1 MNVTNTL
8 KYPFK
13 IKNRL
18 AKVSKGIV
26 KSLFA
31 LLTLALVALY
41 YQSEIFSFSQTPINR
56 PSSFYNPY
64 QNWIK
69 KKTLKA
75 NFHAHGQAW
84 GGITNGHNS
93 DDEIIKEYKKL
104 GFSIAAVS
112 NYHSISKIND
122 TSLLYIPCYE
132 QGFNVSKTHL
142 LAIDA
147 TEAYNLDF
155 PLGQSLSQK
164 QTRILNLKKTASL
177 VALTHPGLGEGFNTQ
192 DLKYLKGYDLMEV
205 LSPYFESFDL
215 WDYALNQG
223 HLSWILANDDTHDL
237 KKQPPGRFFNLI
249 MTENKTKFDVVNALK
264 NGNHVSYSSDKGIV
278 DVSLEKISLKGNT
291 LNYSFSGNINRV
303 KLVRNGEV
311 FMVDPHGQVIL
322 QETDKYVRFEVVGEK
337 SVLYTNPIYR
347 LKTSDVAEFSKIPY
361 KIDILKTFAYRI
373 LVLLSGFAFLL
384 ILYRRKAATL
394 SKPFL
399 VKLLNFKFQ
408 QRKLEEI

>member
-18 AKVSKGIV
+18 ANTGKGIV

-31 LLTLALVALY
+31 LLILILVALY
-41 YQSEIFSFSQTPINR
+41 YQSEIFNFTPTPDSH

-64 QNWIK
+64 QNWNK
-69 KKTLKA
+69 KKALKA
-75 NFHAHGQAW
+75 NFHAHGRAW

-93 DDEIIKEYKKL
+93 DVEIINAYKKL

-112 NYHSISKIND
+112 NYHSISKKND

-223 HLSWILANDDTHDL
+223 NLSWILANDDTHDL

-249 MTENKTKFDVVNALK
+249 MPETKSKFGVVNALK
-264 NGNHVSYSSDKGIV
+264 KGNHVAYASDKGIV
-278 DVSLEKISLKGNT
+278 DVALEKINLKGNAIT
-291 LNYSFSGNINRV
+291 YSFSGNINRV
-303 KLVRNGEV
+303 KLVRNGEM
-311 FMVDPHGQVIL
+311 FMVDPRGKVIL
-322 QETDKYVRFEVVGEK
+322 QESDKYIRFEVVGEK

-347 LKTSDVAEFSKIPY
+347 LQTSDIAEFSKIPY
-361 KIDILKTFAYRI
+361 KIDTLRTFTFRFFVFAFGFFI
-373 LVLLSGFAFLL
+373 FVLLFKRWVFLTF
-384 ILYRRKAATL
+384 IKQ
-394 SKPFL
+394 K
-399 VKLLNFKFQ
+399 VKVFKSFI
-408 QRKLEEI
+408 KETV

>member
-13 IKNRL
+13 IKNRV
-18 AKVSKGIV
+18 AKAGKGIV

-31 LLTLALVALY
+31 LLILLLVALY
-41 YQSEIFSFSQTPINR
+41 YQSEIFSFSQTPVNH

-64 QNWIK
+64 QNWNK
-69 KKTLKA
+69 KKALKA

-112 NYHSISKIND
+112 NYHSISKIKD

-177 VALTHPGLGEGFNTQ
+177 LALTHPGLGEGFNTQ

-249 MTENKTKFDVVNALK
+249 MTENNTKFDVVKALK
-264 NGNHVSYSSDKGIV
+264 NGNHVAYASDKGIV

-303 KLVRNGEV
+303 KLVRNGEM
-311 FMVDPHGQVIL
+311 FMVDPRGQVIL

-347 LKTSDVAEFSKIPY
+347 LKSSDVAEFSTIPY

-373 LVLLSGFAFLL
+373 LVLVLGFVFIVL
-384 ILYRRKAATL
+384 LYRKKAATL

-399 VKLLNFKFQ
+399 VKLLNFNFQ
-408 QRKLEEI
+408 QKKLEKT

>member
-18 AKVSKGIV
+18 ANTGKGIV

-31 LLTLALVALY
+31 LLILILVALY
-41 YQSEIFSFSQTPINR
+41 YQSEIFNFTPTPDSH

-64 QNWIK
+64 QNWNK
-69 KKTLKA
+69 KKALKA

-93 DDEIIKEYKKL
+93 DDEIINAYKKL

-112 NYHSISKIND
+112 NYHSISKKND

-223 HLSWILANDDTHDL
+223 NLSWILANDDTHDL

-249 MTENKTKFDVVNALK
+249 MPETKSKFGVVNALK
-264 NGNHVSYSSDKGIV
+264 KGNHVAYASDKGIV
-278 DVSLEKISLKGNT
+278 DVALEKISLKGKVIT
-291 LNYSFSGNINRV
+291 YSFSGNINRV
-303 KLVRNGEV
+303 KLVRNGEM
-311 FMVDPHGQVIL
+311 FMVDPRGKVIL

-347 LKTSDVAEFSKIPY
+347 LQTSDIAEFSKIPY
-361 KIDILKTFAYRI
+361 KIDTLRTFTFRFFVFAFGFFI
-373 LVLLSGFAFLL
+373 FVLLFKRWVFLTF
-384 ILYRRKAATL
+384 IKQ
-394 SKPFL
+394 K
-399 VKLLNFKFQ
+399 VKVFKSFI
-408 QRKLEEI
+408 KETV

>member
-13 IKNRL
+13 IKNSL
-18 AKVSKGIV
+18 AKAGKGIV

-31 LLTLALVALY
+31 LLTLILVALY
-41 YQSEIFSFSQTPINR
+41 YQSEIFNFSKTPDSY

-64 QNWIK
+64 QNWNK
-69 KKTLKA
+69 KKALKA

-93 DDEIIKEYKKL
+93 DGEIINEYKKL

-112 NYHSISKIND
+112 NYHNISEISD

-164 QTRILNLKKTASL
+164 QTRILNVKKTASL

-249 MTENKTKFDVVNALK
+249 MPETKTKFDVVKALK
-264 NGNHVSYSSDKGIV
+264 NGNHVAYASDKGIT
-278 DVSLEKISLKGNT
+278 DVALEKISLKGNII
-291 LNYSFSGNINRV
+291 NYSFSGNINRV
-303 KLVRNGEV
+303 KLVKNGEM
-311 FMVDPHGQVIL
+311 FMVDPKGQVIL
-322 QETDKYVRFEVVGEK
+322 QESDRYIRFEVVGEK

-347 LKTSDVAEFSKIPY
+347 IKTSDLTEFSKILY
-361 KIDILKTFAYRI
+361 KIDVLKTFTYRI
-373 LVLLSGFAFLL
+373 LVLVIGFVFIVLL
-384 ILYRRKAATL
+384 YSKKAKTL

-399 VKLLNFKFQ
+399 VKLLNFNFQ
-408 QRKLEEI
+408 YKKLRKI

>member
-1 MNVTNTL
+1 MNVTNTF

-13 IKNRL
+13 IKNTL
-18 AKVSKGIV
+18 TKAGKGIV

-31 LLTLALVALY
+31 LLTLILVVLY
-41 YQSEIFSFSQTPINR
+41 YQSEIFSFSQTPVNH

-64 QNWIK
+64 QNWNK
-69 KKTLKA
+69 KKALKA

-84 GGITNGHNS
+84 GGITNGHNT
-93 DDEIIKEYKKL
+93 DDEIVNAYKKL

-112 NYHSISKIND
+112 NYHSITKKND

-177 VALTHPGLGEGFNTQ
+177 VALTHPGLGEGFTTK

-223 HLSWILANDDTHDL
+223 HLSWIMANDDTHDL

-249 MTENKTKFDVVNALK
+249 MIENKTKFDVVKALK
-264 NGNHVSYSSDKGIV
+264 NGNHVAYASDKGIV
-278 DVSLEKISLKGNT
+278 DVALEKISLKGNA

-303 KLVRNGEV
+303 KLVKNGEM
-311 FMVDPHGQVIL
+311 FMVDPRGQVIL

-347 LKTSDVAEFSKIPY
+347 IKSADIAEYSKIPY
-361 KIDILKTFAYRI
+361 RIDILKTFSYRI
-373 LVLLSGFAFLL
+373 LVLLIGFVFLIFL
-384 ILYRRKAATL
+384 FRKKAKTL

-399 VKLLNFKFQ
+399 VKLLNFNFQ
-408 QRKLEEI
+408 HKKLRKI